1 MNVHRIN
8 PLDPLTKISSVEKS
22 KKTESVSRPESIK
35 LSEQARE
42 AAFLRMAA
50 DIAKAAPEVRMD
62 KVEAAK
68 RNLSDPN
75 YLHRVVEETAEKVME
90 SFGL

>member
-8 PLDPLTKISSVEKS
+8 PLDPLTKVSSVEKS
-22 KKTESVSRPESIK
+22 KKPESVSRPESIK

-42 AAFLRMAA
+42 ASILRMAA

-62 KVEAAK
+62 KVEAARK
-68 RNLSDPN
+68 NLAVPE
-75 YLHRVVEETAEKVME
+75 YLHRVVEGTAEKVME